1 MKLER
6 IRAIVKSEVLLHLR
20 FRWDFLFRSLFKLRS
35 SFLFFFMYYG
45 FFKAGAPSLGD
56 VTPENYIV
64 FLLLGLVFFTIF
76 SEAFHAP
83 GESFLRKKWWKAV
96 DGLLA
101 SPVTT
106 LEILLGIGVAALV
119 DVIPLLVMSLGLAWF
134 LMPVGVGAVAVLLA
148 IGAVMYLTVLGVG
161 LVKAVFV
168 LVNENFDAWFN
179 IVYWLLVAGSC
190 FYYPIV
196 SLPPVL
202 HPFVLVNPLY
212 HANLIGKAVW
222 LDDPVQGSSVV
233 FVLAACVA
241 SVAGGTYLFR
251 TVWERAGTEG

>member
-6 IRAIVKSEVLLHLR
+6 IRAILKSEVLLHLR
-20 FRWDFLFRSLFKLRS
+20 FRWDYLFRSLFKLRS

-45 FFKAGAPSLGD
+45 FFKAGAPSIGD
-56 VTPENYIV
+56 VTRENYIV

-76 SEAFHAP
+76 TEAFHAP
-83 GESFLRKKWWKAV
+83 GESFLRKKWWKSV

-106 LEILLGIGVAALV
+106 LEILLGIGLAALV
-119 DVIPLLVMSLGLAWF
+119 DVIPLLVVSLGLAWF
-134 LMPVGVGAVAVLLA
+134 LMPVSFLAIVSLLAVAAL
-148 IGAVMYLTVLGVG
+148 MYLTVLGVG
-161 LVKAVFV
+161 LLKAVFV

-179 IVYWLLVAGSC
+179 IVYWLAVAGSC

-202 HPFVLVNPLY
+202 HPLVIANPIY
-212 HANLIGKAVW
+212 QANLIGKAMW
-222 LDDPVQGSSVV
+222 FGEPVS
-233 FVLAACVA
+233 VA
-241 SVAGGTYLFR
+241 SWLFVVIGCVLSVSAGTYLFR
-251 TVWERAGTEG
+251 VVWERSGTEG